1 MRRRVLLKIFTLLF
15 AFFVLTNAVPDL
27 LVMVLMLT
35 LGLALPLLFLNTVFL
50 YFLAALPAL
59 VLLGKKQRLWALLAM
74 ASLVPFVAL
83 VPPLL
88 SQQAATRK
96 MEQLRA
102 DDIDARLAGT
112 PTSIEIVDHP
122 GSSGGA
128 NDPLKNAPCGA
139 LCQRLLL
146 SRRVDVVRVTRT
158 PERSSVPRS
167 QMEYVIE
174 QRANCPN
181 AFGDSDTMLP
191 QTRDAVVSGMCFVA
205 RAPEATALD
214 ARIVVRTATS
224 KVPTN
229 LIADVAAA
237 TGVANEIRVLEIF
250 TPVPGG
256 WSLKLRQT
264 QVKFSHWMVPLHL
277 HFAPCG
283 GMCIGKPVFGRS
295 VRTLNPFDP
304 DDLAMH
310 ALGVES
316 GEPQD
321 RLSPAARVMAILDRA
336 DEVLTDNQ
344 RHLINDWAKNLS
356 CNYGTCPPVT
366 GLHQDVTMRLVK
378 DRRVT
383 DFIFIGNVIAR
394 NRRLLADNLDLFL
407 DEMEARGANSQF
419 SNVIGALFARLDNDL
434 LHPRRDRILDIISR
448 NEWTWS
454 RGIGIVSGRLG
465 VDTTRLISERL
476 GRPASA
482 ATATLAAC
490 IADDAI
496 GRELVPS
503 LLAYLRALPISDSFP
518 NKAHR
523 TAVKA
528 LARFGRFDEAKEVF
542 LSRFP
547 KSGEHS
553 LPRQSAADVV
563 RDVNACYRG

>member
-1 MRRRVLLKIFTLLF
+1 MRPRVLKIFTLLF
-15 AFFVLTNAVPDL
+15 AFFILTNAVPDV
-27 LVMVLMLT
+27 LVMVLLFT
-35 LGLALPLLFLNTVFL
+35 FGLGIPLLFLNTVFL

-59 VLLGKKQRLWALLAM
+59 ILLGKKQRQWALVAA
-74 ASLVPFVAL
+74 ASAVPAAAL

-88 SQQAATRK
+88 SQQAATQK

-102 DDIDARLAGT
+102 DDRDARLAGT
-112 PTSIEIVDHP
+112 PTSVEIVGDPLSH
-122 GSSGGA
+122 GGP
-128 NDPLKNAPCGA
+128 NDPLKNAPCDA

-158 PERSSVPRS
+158 REGRSVPRS

-174 QRANCPN
+174 QRGNCPN
-181 AFGDSDTMLP
+181 AFGDSETMLP
-191 QTRDAVVSGMCFVA
+191 QARDAMVSGMCFVA
-205 RAPEATALD
+205 RAPEATALE
-214 ARIVVRTATS
+214 ARIVVRT
-224 KVPTN
+224 TN
-229 LIADVAAA
+229 SRAPANLRQDVAAA

-256 WSLKLRQT
+256 WALTLRQT

-283 GMCIGKPVFGRS
+283 GMCLGRPVFGRT

-310 ALGVES
+310 ALRVES

-321 RLSPAARVMAILDRA
+321 RLSSTARVMAILDRA
-336 DEVLTDNQ
+336 GEVLTDNQ
-344 RHLINDWAKNLS
+344 RHLINEWAKTLS

-366 GLHQDVTMRLVK
+366 GLNEDVTMRLVK

-383 DFIFIGNVIAR
+383 DFLFIGNVIAR

-419 SNVIGALFARLDNDL
+419 SNIIGAMFAKLDNDL

-448 NEWTWS
+448 NAWTWS
-454 RGIGIVSGRLG
+454 RGIGIISGRLG
-465 VDTTRLISERL
+465 VDTTSLISERL

-482 ATATLAAC
+482 ATAALAAC

-496 GRELVPS
+496 SRELVPS
-503 LLAYLRALPISDSFP
+503 LLAYLRALPISDSRP
-518 NKAHR
+518 NKAQR
-523 TAVKA
+523 DAVKA

-553 LPRQSAADVV
+553 LPRQSATDVM